1 MRLIDFLKEEYRKRS
16 LQWTISLSFTAIAFL
31 SIVFMALAFYTR
43 SINTIRTNTIKQ
55 NEQIVDQVSWN
66 LNSYIRNMMS
76 ISDTMYYSVI
86 KNRNL
91 TNERINEEMN
101 LLYEANKDNLTSIVC
116 ANGDGAIIAASPVSA
131 RRSGVDLKKQEWFQ
145 NAVDEIEN
153 LHFSAPHVQNI
164 FEDSNYR
171 YYWVVSLSR
180 NVELTFFGN
189 VRNGVLLVD
198 MNYSGIEQMFEKVN
212 DGGVGFVYLCDPD
225 GKIIYHPMQKAIY
238 AGLVSENS
246 AVHCTYADGSYSEEF
261 EGQERDVVVK
271 TVGYTGWKIVSV
283 TPTSELAPD
292 MGQMRNY
299 LFLVA
304 ITVLIL
310 IIVGNYIISYVV
322 TDPIRKLEDSIAYL
336 EEGVTGQDVMNED
349 EIFIGGSHEIRHL
362 GRTIKSMIRQMR
374 KLTDEMVKEQKAKRK
389 SELDALQSQINPHF
403 LYNTLD
409 SVVWMIEGERY
420 KDAISMVTA
429 LAQLFRISLS
439 KGNNIISIH
448 DEIIHARNYLNIQ
461 KVRYKNKFNA
471 TIDID
476 PAIENC
482 ATIKLIVQPL
492 LENAIY
498 YGVEHMDGEGE
509 ITLRGYEKDGDVYIS
524 VSDNGMGIPGD
535 VLETLLTDKARSR
548 GKGSGIGL
556 WNVNQRIQIYF
567 KGDYGLMIE
576 SELDE
581 GTTVT
586 IHLPKIP
593 IEEYRKEEGRS

>member
-1 MRLIDFLKEEYRKRS
+1 MIDLIRNGYKKRS
-16 LQWTISLSFTAIAFL
+16 LQWTISLSFTAI
-31 SIVFMALAFYTR
+31 SIISIASMAIAFYSH
-43 SINTIRTNTIKQ
+43 SINTIRDNTIKE
-55 NEQIVDQVSWN
+55 NGQIVDQVSMN
-66 LNSYIRNMMS
+66 LNSYIRNMMG

-86 KNRNL
+86 KNTNL
-91 TNERINEEMN
+91 TNEKISKEMN

-116 ANGDGAIIAASPVSA
+116 ATADGAIVAASPVSA
-131 RRSGVDLKKQEWFQ
+131 RKTGVDLKKQEWFIK
-145 NAVDEIEN
+145 ALDEIEN
-153 LHFSAPHVQNI
+153 IHFSTPHVQNI
-164 FEDSNYR
+164 FDNSNYR

-180 NVELTFFGN
+180 SVELTYFGN
-189 VRNGVLLVD
+189 VRDGVLLVD
-198 MNYSGIEQMFEKVN
+198 MNYSGIEQMFDRVN
-212 DGGVGFVYLCDPD
+212 DGGVGFVYLCDSD
-225 GKIIYHPMQKAIY
+225 GRIIYHPMQKAIY
-238 AGLVSENS
+238 AGLVRENNYYH
-246 AVHCTYADGSYSEEF
+246 ANQPDGSFSETF
-261 EGQERDVVVK
+261 DGQERDVVIK

-283 TPTSELAPD
+283 TPVSELALD

-299 LFLVA
+299 LLMVA
-304 ITVLIL
+304 IIIL
-310 IIVGNYIISYVV
+310 MIMVFGNYIISYVV
-322 TDPIRKLEDSIAYL
+322 TDPIRRLEESIADL
-336 EEGVTGQDVMNED
+336 EEGVSTDDVMNEED
-349 EIFIGGSHEIRHL
+349 IFIGGSHEIRHL
-362 GRTIKSMIRQMR
+362 GRTIKSMIRQMK
-374 KLTDEMVKEQKAKRK
+374 KLTDDMVREQKAKRK

-439 KGNNIISIH
+439 KGNNIITIH

-461 KVRYKNKFNA
+461 KVRYKNKFTA
-471 TIDID
+471 TIDVD

-524 VSDNGMGIPGD
+524 VSDNGMGIPEET
-535 VLETLLTDKARSR
+535 LATLLTDKARSR

-567 KGDYGLMIE
+567 KGDYGLIIE

-586 IHLPKIP
+586 IHLPKVP
-593 IEEYRKEEGRS
+593 IEEYRREEGAR